1 MPEHKKALIT
11 GITGQ
16 DGSYLAELLI
26 SKGYDVHGLIRRS
39 SIYNRGRIEHLYQDA
54 QRHNSKFVLHHGDL
68 TDGGNL
74 MSLLLEIK
82 PDEIYNLGAQSHV
95 QTSFEVP
102 EYTSNVVGLG
112 PLRLLEALRH
122 SGLGSKFYQASSSE
136 MFGNTKKVPQD
147 ENTEFNPG
155 NPYGIAKLFAHHA
168 LARYREG
175 YNMHA
180 TSGILF
186 NHESPR
192 RGENF
197 EKKKKTAGIAEI
209 LAGKRDKIY
218 LGNLETKRDWG
229 YAPEFV
235 NAMWLM
241 LQQEKPDD
249 YVIATG
255 ENHSVREFI
264 EEAFK
269 IAGIAVK
276 SNGKK
281 GLEEEYVRQD
291 TGETVVR
298 IDKRHFRPAEVDV
311 LLGDASKAERILNWK
326 PSIGFR
332 ALIKDMIES
341 DITS

>member
-1 MPEHKKALIT
+1 M
-11 GITGQ
+11 
-16 DGSYLAELLI
+16 I

-192 RGENF
+192 RHLGFVTQKVAYGAACAKLGVKNSEHLNEEGELIVKN
-197 EKKKKTAGIAEI
+197 
-209 LAGKRDKIY
+209 DKVA
-218 LGNLETKRDWG
+218 LGNLEAKRDWG
-229 YAPEFV
+229 YAGDYVE
-235 NAMWLM
+235 AMWLM
-241 LQQEKPDD
+241 MQHETPDD
-249 YVIATG
+249 FIIATG
-255 ENHSVREFI
+255 ETHSIKELCEIAFSYVKLYWKKYVDIDRRFI
-264 EEAFK
+264 RPTE
-269 IAGIAVK
+269 
-276 SNGKK
+276 
-281 GLEEEYVRQD
+281 
-291 TGETVVR
+291 TGPL
-298 IDKRHFRPAEVDV
+298 I
-311 LLGDASKAERILNWK
+311 GDYSKAEKFLGWSPK
-326 PSIGFR
+326 TKFED
-332 ALIKDMIES
+332 LISMLVDANISRLK
-341 DITS
+341 